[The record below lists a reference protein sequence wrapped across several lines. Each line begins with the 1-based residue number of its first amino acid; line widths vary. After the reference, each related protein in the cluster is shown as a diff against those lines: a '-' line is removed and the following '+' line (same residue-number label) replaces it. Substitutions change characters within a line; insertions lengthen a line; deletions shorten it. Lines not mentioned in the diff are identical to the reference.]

1 MRGLMDEAWFV
12 DCDLEDA
19 LAAVI
24 ARQVQS
30 LPLRSICL
38 YLPIAKLSMVLGLG
52 SFKRWLQPECFL
64 LHVLQPAISGRISDQ
79 GLSCP
84 KGV

>member
-52 SFKRWLQPECFL
+52 SFKRWLQPECFCCMCCS
-64 LHVLQPAISGRISDQ
+64 LQFLGRYQ
-79 GLSCP
+79 TRA
-84 KGV
+84 